1 MSRSDTAGPAY
12 IAAMRDCSGTN
23 EISRRRNIT
32 RVGAVRTL
40 TYVAVALALGGGG
53 VACDRGGT
61 LLAAP
66 ELPVVR
72 ITSER
77 PGPTLALV
85 AGVHGGKVSAVRA
98 LEQLAVELP
107 SILHAGTVLLV
118 GPANLAGYRAGLA
131 QISPDDGLNL
141 NRVFP
146 GRVDGSPTERLA
158 ARIVAEIVAKSDYLV
173 DMHGSDGEE
182 AVGRFA
188 YAARPGIHPRTDSLA
203 LGLALGWGVPLV
215 VWDDDGPRELAES
228 RFLQTAAHLSGVP
241 AITVFEAG
249 ATRED
254 SVATAAFVVGAYR
267 VLAQLGMLERG
278 GSQAETPASAQPG
291 AQTGAQ
297 FATPPVIA
305 PRRIVTLAD
314 PSGEWAP
321 AVRPGKQ
328 VTPSELLGTL
338 RDSSG
343 ASHEVRASAP
353 GLVLHLRLAGTVP
366 AGAPLV
372 ILAATQL
379 PSSSP

>member
-1 MSRSDTAGPAY
+1 MD
-12 IAAMRDCSGTN
+12 
-23 EISRRRNIT
+23 
-32 RVGAVRTL
+32 
-40 TYVAVALALGGGG
+40 
-53 VACDRGGT
+53 
-61 LLAAP
+61 AAP
-66 ELPVVR
+66 ELPVLRV
-72 ITSER
+72 TSER

-85 AGVHGGKVSAVRA
+85 AGVHGGKVAAVHA

-107 SILHAGTVLLV
+107 DRLASGTVLLV

-131 QISPDDGLNL
+131 QTSPDDGLNL

-158 ARIVAEIVAKSDYLV
+158 ARIVTEIVAQSDYLV
-173 DMHGSDGEE
+173 DMHGSDGDE

-254 SVATAAFVVGAYR
+254 SAATAAFVVGVYR
-267 VLAQLGMLERG
+267 VLAQLGMLEQG
-278 GSQAETPASAQPG
+278 DS
-291 AQTGAQ
+291 QTGAQ
-297 FATPPVIA
+297 IPTPPVIA
-305 PRRIVTLAD
+305 PRRTVTLAD
-314 PSGEWAP
+314 APGAWAP
-321 AVRPGKQ
+321 TVRPGNQ
-328 VTPSELLGTL
+328 VAAGELLGTL

-343 ASHEVRASAP
+343 TAHEMRASAP
-353 GLVLHLRLAGTVP
+353 GVVLHLRLGSTVP
-366 AGAPLV
+366 TGVPLV

>member
-1 MSRSDTAGPAY
+1 
-12 IAAMRDCSGTN
+12 MRDCGGTN

-40 TYVAVALALGGGG
+40 TCVAAALALVGGG
-53 VACDRGGT
+53 VACDRGDAP
-61 LLAAP
+61 LAAP
-66 ELPVVR
+66 ELPVVH

-131 QISPDDGLNL
+131 QTSPDDGLNL

-146 GRVDGSPTERLA
+146 GRVDGSSTERLA

-249 ATRED
+249 ATREE
-254 SVATAAFVVGAYR
+254 SVATAAFIVGAYR

-291 AQTGAQ
+291 AQPGAQ
-297 FATPPVIA
+297 TVAQIATPPVIA
-305 PRRIVTLAD
+305 PRRFVRLAD
-314 PSGEWAP
+314 SPGEWAP
-321 AVRPGKQ
+321 AVRPATQ
-328 VTPSELLGTL
+328 VTPGELLGTL

-343 ASHEVRASAP
+343 VTHEVRASAS

-379 PSSSP
+379 PSSAP